1 MSEAV
6 GATIT
11 HQDARLPNG
20 MRLHYAQ
27 SGDPAAPLILFI
39 HGFPEFWAAWE
50 HQLEAFGCDHHAVAP
65 DMRGFNLSDQPPEVE
80 KYRAKYLVEDL
91 RLLIAH
97 LRHQRCVLVAHDWGG
112 AVAWNFAALYPQLVQ
127 RLVIVNSPHPALF
140 QRDLAGNPAQ
150 IQASAYMNL
159 LRSPRAEEIMGEND
173 FARMAK
179 LVAGM
184 GQEVAWLTPEL
195 KARYL
200 ECWRRGITGGLNYY
214 RASPLYPAN
223 ETEPGAAA
231 VTIPR
236 ELVTVKVPTL
246 VIWGMRDEALLPRLL
261 DGLKDYVGD
270 LRIARIEA
278 GSHWVV
284 HEQPQQVNALIR
296 GFLGPAPS

>member
-1 MSEAV
+1 MSLRLFDQRLPSGITLSCRAV
-6 GATIT
+6 GAV
-11 HQDARLPNG
+11 DAPRRIVFL
-20 MRLHYAQ
+20 
-27 SGDPAAPLILFI
+27 
-39 HGFPEFWAAWE
+39 HGFPEAAFVWDG
-50 HQLEAFGCDHHAVAP
+50 LMHALSPRAHCVAP
-65 DMRGFNLSDQPPEVE
+65 NMRGYERSSAPASVHA
-80 KYRAKYLVEDL
+80 YRAKHLVDDIVGLIDQLGAPLDL
-91 RLLIAH
+91 
-97 LRHQRCVLVAHDWGG
+97 LVAHDWGG
-112 AVAWNFAALYPQLVQ
+112 GVAWNLAALRPTLLR
-127 RLVIVNSPHPALF
+127 RLVIINSPHPALF

-159 LRSPRAEEIMGEND
+159 LRSPRAETIMGEND

-184 GQEVAWLTPEL
+184 GQEVVWLTPEL

-214 RASPLYPAN
+214 RASPLYPVN

-231 VTIPR
+231 VSIPR

-296 GFLGPAPS
+296 GFLGPAPD